1 MKPLHT
7 LLKEYIAK
15 SNYTIYQ
22 LAMDSG
28 INRTTLQK
36 ALSGER
42 PISQENLSKIL
53 PFLGLSVPEKRELDQ
68 AFLISQIGEIT
79 YQKHMHLKDLIEG
92 INLPASDLPTPDRS
106 TAVLPGLQLQQTC
119 PVTGI
124 YLSSQRSAI
133 CSQQKRQMIP
143 LLTYIPFPTFTINS
157 SAAYI
162 CSCR

>member
-79 YQKHMHLKDLIEG
+79 YQKHMHLKDLI
-92 INLPASDLPTPDRS
+92 ITTNMSCDRNLLYHHNDLQSARS
-106 TAVLPGLQLQQTC
+106 RNG
-119 PVTGI
+119 
-124 YLSSQRSAI
+124 R
-133 CSQQKRQMIP
+133 
-143 LLTYIPFPTFTINS
+143 
-157 SAAYI
+157 
-162 CSCR
+162 

>member
-92 INLPASDLPTPDRS
+92 SIFLLLICQHRIAAQPFFRGCNYNKH
-106 TAVLPGLQLQQTC
+106 VL
-119 PVTGI
+119 
-124 YLSSQRSAI
+124 
-133 CSQQKRQMIP
+133 
-143 LLTYIPFPTFTINS
+143 
-157 SAAYI
+157 
-162 CSCR
+162 

>member
-42 PISQENLSKIL
+42 PISQENLSKSSHSL
-53 PFLGLSVPEKRELDQ
+53 DFL
-68 AFLISQIGEIT
+68 SQKKENWIR
-79 YQKHMHLKDLIEG
+79 L
-92 INLPASDLPTPDRS
+92 
-106 TAVLPGLQLQQTC
+106 
-119 PVTGI
+119 
-124 YLSSQRSAI
+124 
-133 CSQQKRQMIP
+133 
-143 LLTYIPFPTFTINS
+143 F
-157 SAAYI
+157 
-162 CSCR
+162 